1 MKVSLVSTTQAQI
14 DGQNMTAEQLVV
26 YIARVSNPN
35 NQSNIATADRLIAY
49 LVENKHWSPF
59 EMVDM
64 CVRIETSRAIAAQIL
79 RHRSFSFQ
87 EFSQR
92 YAKVEAMEEVEL
104 REQAD
109 KNRQSSTEKCNPIIL
124 CPLTNTQR
132 PALEVLEDLKGKTMG
147 LYTELLDKGV
157 AKEVARLVLPLR
169 TQTTLYMKGSLRSW
183 IHYLQIRCD
192 EHTQKEHRLIAN
204 EIKALFV
211 EQFPNVAKGVFPNYF

>member
-1 MKVSLVSTTQAQI
+1 MKVSLVSTTQAQVE
-14 DGQNMTAEQLVV
+14 GQNMTAEQLVV

-49 LVENKHWSPF
+49 LVEHKHWSPF

-92 YAKVEAMEEVEL
+92 YAMVEAMEEVEL

-109 KNRQSSTEKCNPIIL
+109 KNRQSSTEKCNPFIV
-124 CPLTNTQR
+124 CPLTNTIR
-132 PALEVLEDLKGKTMG
+132 PAVDVVEDLRTKTMD
-147 LYTELLDKGV
+147 LYAELLEKGV

-169 TQTTLYMKGSLRSW
+169 TQTTLYMKGTLRSW

-192 EHTQKEHRLIAN
+192 EHTQKEHRVMAQ

-211 EQFPNVAKGVFPNYF
+211 EQFPNISKGIF

>member
-1 MKVSLVSTTQAQI
+1 MKVSLVSTTVAQI
-14 DGQNMTAEQLVV
+14 DGQDMTAEQLVV

-35 NQSNIATADRLIAY
+35 NQTNLATADRLIAY
-49 LVENKHWSPF
+49 LIEHKHWSPF

-104 REQAD
+104 REQAAT
-109 KNRQSSTEKCNPIIL
+109 NRQSSTEKCNPMIL
-124 CPLTNTQR
+124 CPLTQTMR
-132 PALEVLEDLKGKTMG
+132 PAVEVVEDLKAKTMDI
-147 LYTELLDKGV
+147 YSELLDRGV
-157 AKEVARLVLPLR
+157 AKEVARMILPLR

-192 EHTQKEHRLIAN
+192 EHTQKEHRVMAN
-204 EIKALFV
+204 EIKALFI
-211 EQFPNVAKGVFPNYF
+211 EQFPNIAKGVFDNC

>member
-1 MKVSLVSTTQAQI
+1 MKVSLVSTTVAQI
-14 DGQNMTAEQLVV
+14 DGQDMTAEQLVV

-49 LVENKHWSPF
+49 LIEHKHWSPF

-92 YAKVEAMEEVEL
+92 YAEATEL
-104 REQAD
+104 EPIEFRMQAAT
-109 KNRQSSTEKCNPIIL
+109 NRQSSTDLANNEALESEANELLNKSKDLYKRMIEQGIAKESARFIL
-124 CPLTNTQR
+124 PLNTQTR
-132 PALEVLEDLKGKTMG
+132 I
-147 LYTELLDKGV
+147 
-157 AKEVARLVLPLR
+157 
-169 TQTTLYMKGSLRSW
+169 YMKGSVRSW

-192 EHTQKEHRLIAN
+192 GHTQKEHRQIA
-204 EIKALFV
+204 EGIKTIFAT
-211 EQFPNVAKGVFPNYF
+211 VFPNISKNVFNDTTAPL